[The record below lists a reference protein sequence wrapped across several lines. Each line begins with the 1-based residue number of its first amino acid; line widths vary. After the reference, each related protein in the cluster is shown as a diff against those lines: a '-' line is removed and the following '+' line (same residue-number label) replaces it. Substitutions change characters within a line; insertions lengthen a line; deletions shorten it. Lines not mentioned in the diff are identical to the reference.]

1 MVDYEISAILNE
13 DYDVAVVKT
22 VNALKEEGF
31 GVLTKIDVKQTLKE
45 KLNVDFE
52 RYVILGACNP
62 PFAKKA
68 LDFEREIG
76 LLLPC
81 NLIVQELEDGKTK
94 VATIDPEK
102 MFKIIGNSQFELV
115 AKEVKTKLQR
125 VINSLTALKHE

>member
-1 MVDYEISAILNE
+1 MVNYEISTVLNE
-13 DYDVAVVKT
+13 EYDVAVSKT
-22 VNALKEEGF
+22 VNALKDEGF
-31 GVLTKIDVKQTLKE
+31 GVLTEIDVKQTLKT

-81 NLIVQELEDGKTK
+81 NVVVQEVKEGKIK
-94 VATIDPEK
+94 VAAIDPEK
-102 MFKIIGNSQFELV
+102 MFQIIGNPQVEPV
-115 AKEVKTKLQR
+115 AKEVKAKLQR
-125 VINSLTALKHE
+125 VIESLSG